1 MVFTI
6 PADAAVLVERYAA
19 EANMSPQDFISQAVQ
34 EKLEDMADLALY
46 EQAMAEYRADPVT
59 YSHEEVGKM
68 LGLTP

>member
-1 MVFTI
+1 
-6 PADAAVLVERYAA
+6 
-19 EANMSPQDFISQAVQ
+19 MSPQDFISQAVQ

>member
-6 PADAAVLVERYAA
+6 PADAAVLVERYDA
-19 EANMSPQDFISQAVQ
+19 EANISPQDFISQAVQ